1 VGEISGNTWG
11 VDNIVESELIDER
24 AGLEEEGQWL
34 GVRLA
39 GLFLSGFLR
48 FALYLSNSSG
58 CTSDN

>member
-1 VGEISGNTWG
+1 MGEISGNTWG

-39 GLFLSGFLR
+39 GLF
-48 FALYLSNSSG
+48 
-58 CTSDN
+58 